1 MKRREITKSIARGL
15 LETNK
20 KKKAFSSSTALP
32 TLTSL
37 LGITL
42 PEENAFQ
49 VFYYSPVL

>member
-1 MKRREITKSIARGL
+1 MKRREIIKSIARGL
-15 LETNK
+15 LETN